1 VSRPALRLGLLGVL
15 AFAIALIVLWPA
27 RWLAPAL
34 PAGMHCADWSG
45 SLWRGQ
51 CAGFQW
57 KMAGA
62 APLNI
67 ERTQWRLQPL
77 ALLRGRL
84 QADVEL
90 VQAPL
95 QAQGRI
101 SSGIGGRLKMEHLN
115 ASGVLNR
122 KLLAA
127 LPAGWSMHFELKDA
141 GIEYLGGA
149 LHALSGLAIAR
160 ELRDAQGNALGDYQ
174 LQFAPQPAAPFK
186 GQLRDLAGPLQLA
199 ATVTINADRS
209 WQLDGNASLRPGS
222 PPSLAR
228 ALDQLGGAD
237 LNGQRRISIAGT
249 FD

>member
-1 VSRPALRLGLLGVL
+1 LGLLGLL
-15 AFAIALIVLWPA
+15 AFAIALIVMWPA

-34 PAGMHCADWSG
+34 PDDMHCADWSG

-51 CAGFQW
+51 CTGFQW
-57 KMAGA
+57 QTGTA
-62 APLNI
+62 ALGI
-67 ERTQWRLQPL
+67 ETTQWRVHPL

-90 VQAPL
+90 LQTPL
-95 QAQGRI
+95 QLQGRI
-101 SSGIGGRLKMEHLN
+101 SSGLGGGVKVEHLN
-115 ASGVLNR
+115 ATGVLDR

-141 GIEYLGGA
+141 GIEYRGGT
-149 LHALSGLAIAR
+149 LHELSGLAIAR
-160 ELRDAQGNALGDYQ
+160 QLHDAQGNALGDYQ
-174 LQFAPQPAAPFK
+174 LQFEPQPAAPFK

-222 PPSLAR
+222 PQSLAR